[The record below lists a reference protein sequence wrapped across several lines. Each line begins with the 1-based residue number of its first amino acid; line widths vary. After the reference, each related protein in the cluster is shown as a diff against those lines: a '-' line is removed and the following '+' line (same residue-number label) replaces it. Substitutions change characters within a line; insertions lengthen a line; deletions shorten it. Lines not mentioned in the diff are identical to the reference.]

1 MTQPL
6 HHLITST
13 KPALLIERKLTT
25 LLCFWVVPF
34 RRICTQL
41 PSAGLSWIMPDQFL
55 TSTTNN
61 SLHHGKVAH
70 VNKHV
75 IQQHHQLNQTR
86 CHKTYIC
93 IVLKNQHKTMWRLL
107 HLFVSRTKSISRRP
121 RRPESGIRSDVYTC
135 TPGIPSNLR
144 RQTINHWVS
153 PRSHKPP
160 NQLNSR

>member
-13 KPALLIERKLTT
+13 KFALLIERKLTT

-75 IQQHHQLNQTR
+75 IQQQHQLNQTW

-93 IVLKNQHKTMWRLL
+93 IVFKNQHRLCEGCYT
-107 HLFVSRTKSISRRP
+107 FSWAGP
-121 RRPESGIRSDVYTC
+121 NRSPDVLDDLSLEFAATC
-135 TPGIPSNLR
+135 TLAHQVSL
-144 RQTINHWVS
+144 QTWEGKQSIIES
-153 PRSHKPP
+153 LPEGKACS
-160 NQLNSR
+160 